1 MSVQRGDLVTIVAP
15 GDYGKPR
22 PALIVQSDDFILLPS
37 VIVVLLTSRIRGRGR
52 LRITVGSDR
61 ESGLRRE
68 SDIMIDKLLTLPR
81 TKIGERIGRLD
92 ATTMRAVDLALARIL
107 GLAGARAT

>member
-22 PALIVQSDDFILLPS
+22 PALVVQADAFILLPS
-37 VIVVLLTSRIRGRGR
+37 VIVLLLTSRITGREL
-52 LRITVGSDR
+52 LRITVPGNG
-61 ESGLRRE
+61 ESGLHRP

-92 ATTMRAVDLALARIL
+92 AATMRAVDLALARIL
-107 GLAGARAT
+107 GFAGGSGH